1 MEETRYEIWALGYDA
16 DDNCTDFTDG
26 PLFETEDRQEA
37 CDNFYEVVEN
47 YVIPVDLCSET
58 GTTKIE
64 FHLEEVVDCEDE
76 DEGTECV
83 DVLKE
88 CYILVD
94 EREEL

>member
-37 CDNFYEVVEN
+37 CDNFYEVVDS
-47 YVIPVDLCSET
+47 YAIPVDLCSET
-58 GTTKIE
+58 GTTTVE
-64 FHLEEVVDCEDE
+64 FHLEEVVVYKDE
-76 DEGTECV
+76 EGNEEESECV

-88 CYILVD
+88 CA
-94 EREEL
+94 REVE

>member
-26 PLFETEDRQEA
+26 PLFETDDRQEA
-37 CDNFYEVVEN
+37 CDNFYEVVEK

-58 GTTKIE
+58 GTAKIE
-64 FHLEEVVDCEDE
+64 FHLEEVVDLEDE
-76 DEGTECV
+76 EGTECI

-88 CYILVD
+88 CYIMVD

>member
-1 MEETRYEIWALGYDA
+1 MEETRYEIWALGYDSE
-16 DDNCTDFTDG
+16 DEPTDFTDG
-26 PLFETEDRQEA
+26 PLFETDDRQEA

-64 FHLEEVVDCEDE
+64 FHLEEVVDLEDE
-76 DEGTECV
+76 EGTECI

-88 CYILVD
+88 CYIRVD